1 VADKREKISPKTLG
15 IAIKAA
21 KLGHNGVLDFVDELH
36 PYLILRVRGH
46 SVSWLIKTRDR
57 TKKIG
62 TPLPANAIVPGR
74 SRQRASA
81 ASETL
86 TLRQARDA
94 AKKLWATL
102 HGTTAPQLK
111 PETWTWEKLAE
122 EYKAHVSDYRE
133 DGGGNT
139 VYPSEETVSDVRQ
152 AFACPPVVEWKRI
165 LLANLNED
173 IFEGALKAIHQ
184 TQSWDAHRK
193 ARAYVQAALSWAAKH
208 HRTESGLS
216 SRHWW
221 KLVALRNRTAKE
233 SRERA
238 ARKERLKQIKAAFK
252 VEHLGI
258 LLNIHEKFCLARSG
272 NERVSPGVRW
282 GMWWDALTAHRR
294 GSGTW
299 VALEDIQWDDPRNE
313 RRGWGLAT
321 WRPEVM
327 KTQNEFVLP
336 IPPLG
341 LHIIRCM
348 IRDNQVALKRAK
360 RENHKSKWI
369 FASRVIQSS
378 AGDIAVSGSALANHL
393 RNMRGLRKEGQRNVL
408 DKIPH
413 FSMHI
418 IRSTMGDFL
427 ADDTELPVGTASL
440 MINHTLPGDEAADLG
455 KLSRTTKRYYVQAQ
469 RIPQKI
475 EAMAL
480 WSEALLA
487 AFKDAGGLYPA

>member
-1 VADKREKISPKTLG
+1 MADQREKISPKTVG
-15 IAIKAA
+15 EAIKAA
-21 KLGHNGVLDFVDELH
+21 KLGHDGVLEFVDELH

-46 SVSWLIKTRDR
+46 SASWLVKTRNR

-62 TPLPANAIVPGR
+62 TPLPADATVPGR

-81 ASETL
+81 ATRTL
-86 TLRQARDA
+86 TLREARDE
-94 AKKLWATL
+94 AKREWPKLY
-102 HGTTAPQLK
+102 GTTAPEPKQ
-111 PETWTWEKLAE
+111 ETWTWEKLAE
-122 EYKAHVSDYRE
+122 RYQALISDFRE
-133 DGGGNT
+133 DDSGKT
-139 VYPSEETVSDVRQ
+139 IYPSQETISDVRL
-152 AFACPPVVEWKRI
+152 AFACPPIAAWKPV
-165 LLANLNED
+165 LLVNLNED
-173 IFEGALKAIHQ
+173 LFDEALKEIHES
-184 TQSWDAHRK
+184 QSWDAHRK
-193 ARAYVQAALSWAAKH
+193 ARAYVQAAFSWAAKH
-208 HRTESGLS
+208 HRTESGLGG
-216 SRHWW
+216 RHWW
-221 KLVALRNRTAKE
+221 KLVALRKRTAE
-233 SRERA
+233 EARERV
-238 ARKERLKQIKAAFK
+238 ARQERLKKIKETFK
-252 VEHLGI
+252 VKHLGS
-258 LLNIHEKFCLARSG
+258 LLNIHEKFCLARTG
-272 NERVSPGVRW
+272 NQRVSPGVRW
-282 GMWWDALTAHRR
+282 GLWWDALTGHRR

-299 VALEDIQWDDPRNE
+299 IALEDIQWNDPSNDRP
-313 RRGWGLAT
+313 GWGLAT

-369 FASRVIQSS
+369 FASRVIQSG

-393 RNMRGLRKEGQRNVL
+393 RSMRGLRKKGHRNVL

-427 ADDTELPVGTASL
+427 ADDTELPAGTASL
-440 MINHTLPGDEAADLG
+440 MINHALPGDETAELG
-455 KLSRTTKRYYVQAQ
+455 KLSRTTRRYYVQAQ

-487 AFKDAGGLYPA
+487 AFKDAGGIYPA